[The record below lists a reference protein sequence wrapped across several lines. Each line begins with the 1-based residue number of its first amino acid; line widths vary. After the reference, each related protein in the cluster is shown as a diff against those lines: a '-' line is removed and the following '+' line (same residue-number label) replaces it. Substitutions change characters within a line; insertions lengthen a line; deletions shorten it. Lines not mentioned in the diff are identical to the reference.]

1 MVIYA
6 QETIKTARVSLYVAV
21 QRVHYKLEVSDMSKI
36 KKDRSKS
43 ELGSPNVEGQ
53 GTTTSEQGVQSSSAN
68 KKQKRS

>member
-1 MVIYA
+1 
-6 QETIKTARVSLYVAV
+6 
-21 QRVHYKLEVSDMSKI
+21 MSKI

-68 KKQKRS
+68 KKQKRSYQK